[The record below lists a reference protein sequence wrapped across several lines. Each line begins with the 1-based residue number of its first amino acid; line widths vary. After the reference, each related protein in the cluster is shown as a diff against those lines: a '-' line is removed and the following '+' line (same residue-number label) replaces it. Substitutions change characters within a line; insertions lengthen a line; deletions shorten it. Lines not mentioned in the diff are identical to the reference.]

1 MQRNHVKRSPFLLLA
16 GSLSLG
22 LVLSLVWLC
31 GGRAQAA
38 RSSDSPSPDPN
49 SIVASNVYLPSVL
62 KNTTGQIVSV
72 FVNGSQSDRLEMA
85 SLPFQEATGIDIQFV
100 EFPSEGELVGEITN
114 GNVPDMALLPQIG
127 YIRQLA
133 DGGYTIDMNSWFTPT
148 YLLGQYDQVWLDM
161 LTYNNEMIGI
171 WTNTNIKSIVWY
183 PKAKFEAAGYQV
195 PTTWTEMIS
204 LTKQI
209 TDDGTTPW
217 CIGIGSGGATGWV
230 GTDWVEDIMLR
241 TTSTSY
247 YDDWTL
253 GNLLFSSAQVKNAF
267 QTMGQIWLNDTY
279 VYSGTA
285 AIKNISFGEAPQP
298 MFEDPPGCF
307 LHRQATFITQFFPPE
322 AELGVDVDYFVLPPI
337 DPQYDTP
344 LLVAGDMYAVMA
356 DRPEVRQYARF
367 LTTAESVKYVIEQG
381 GVLSPHK
388 DVDLSWYP
396 SDFERGYAQLLANA
410 SVVRYDGSDSMP
422 GQVGTVSF
430 WSGIVD
436 FVDGVDLD
444 TILANIDASWP

>member
-1 MQRNHVKRSPFLLLA
+1 
-16 GSLSLG
+16 
-22 LVLSLVWLC
+22 
-31 GGRAQAA
+31 
-38 RSSDSPSPDPN
+38 
-49 SIVASNVYLPSVL
+49 
-62 KNTTGQIVSV
+62 
-72 FVNGSQSDRLEMA
+72 
-85 SLPFQEATGIDIQFV
+85 
-100 EFPSEGELVGEITN
+100 
-114 GNVPDMALLPQIG
+114 
-127 YIRQLA
+127 
-133 DGGYTIDMNSWFTPT
+133 MNSWFTPT
-148 YLLGQYDQVWLDM
+148 YLLGQYDQAWLDM

-204 LTKQI
+204 LTQQI
-209 TDDGTTPW
+209 ADDGKTPW
-217 CIGIGSGGATGWV
+217 CIGIGSGAATGWV

-241 TTSTSY
+241 TTSTSS

-285 AIKNISFGEAPQP
+285 EIKNISFGAAPQP
-298 MFEDPPGCF
+298 MFEDPPGCY

-422 GQVGTVSF
+422 SQVGTSSF
-430 WSGIVD
+430 WSGVVD

-444 TILANIDASWP
+444 TILANIDSSWP